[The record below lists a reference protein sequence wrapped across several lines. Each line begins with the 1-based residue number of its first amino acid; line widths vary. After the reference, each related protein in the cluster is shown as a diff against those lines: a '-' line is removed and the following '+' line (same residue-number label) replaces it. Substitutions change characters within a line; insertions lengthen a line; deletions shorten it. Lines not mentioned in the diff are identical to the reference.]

1 MSAQEGNETQQRLPA
16 CYQQQPL
23 MGVDIEGKN
32 IVTTAR
38 TLYALG
44 RDIGRM
50 EDLSDGVR
58 QFTEQVMYLAG
69 QIEKH
74 AEAVVDCHDILDGR
88 SKPSLPAQ

>member
-1 MSAQEGNETQQRLPA
+1 MSVQEGDEARPRLPA

-32 IVTTAR
+32 IMTAAPA
-38 TLYALG
+38 LYALG

-50 EDLSDGVR
+50 EDLSDGVG
-58 QFTEQVMYLAG
+58 QFIEQVMYLAE

-74 AEAVVDCHDILDGR
+74 AEAVADCHEILDGR